1 MDNFI
6 YIPFSKYELKEI
18 IADYYGYD
26 KEDVNPNDYSETEIS
41 QIILD
46 KIM

>member
-1 MDNFI
+1 MVM
-6 YIPFSKYELKEI
+6 YIPFSETVLKEI

-26 KEDVNPNDYSETEIS
+26 KKDVNVDDYTEIEIS